1 MRPYR
6 IALCAA
12 GCLLL
17 ALGIFRLVTKLDPA
31 DLGVL
36 LLWLVVAV
44 AVHDGVVA
52 PLTVG
57 VGVTLTRVP
66 PRARRYAQS
75 ALVVGALVT
84 VVAVPLIGRQGTQPS
99 SKALLLRDYSGN
111 LALLLG
117 LVAAVALLLYAARVL
132 RERGGA

>member
-1 MRPYR
+1 VRPYR

-12 GCLLL
+12 GGLLL
-17 ALGIFRLVTKLDPA
+17 AFGAFRLVTKLDQP
-31 DLGVL
+31 DLWAL

-66 PRARRYAQS
+66 SRARRYVQG
-75 ALVVGALVT
+75 ALVVGAMVT
-84 VVAVPLIGRQGTQPS
+84 VVAVPLIGRRGTQPS
-99 SKALLLRDYSGN
+99 VKALLLRDYAGN

-117 LVAAVALLLYAARVL
+117 LVAAVAVLLYAARVV
-132 RERGGA
+132 RERGGD